1 MAIKVTTIV
10 CMDNGEKIELE
21 YKPTDLLEMITDKE
35 GKPLD
40 KFIQFGMDLINPKH
54 ISALY
59 WTETEENTGYDIL
72 DYAKLTK

>member
-1 MAIKVTTIV
+1 
-10 CMDNGEKIELE
+10 
-21 YKPTDLLEMITDKE
+21 MITDKE

-59 WTETEENTGYDIL
+59 WTETEENTGYYDIL